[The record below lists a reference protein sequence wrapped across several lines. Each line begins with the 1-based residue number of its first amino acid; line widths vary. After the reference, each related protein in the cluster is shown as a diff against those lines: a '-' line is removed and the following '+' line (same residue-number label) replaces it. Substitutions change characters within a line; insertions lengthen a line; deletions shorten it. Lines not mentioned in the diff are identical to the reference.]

1 MNSTYKIKKQNM
13 EKTQEEL
20 SIYQL
25 VNIISSINKK
35 IYDLQKTMEHTKKN
49 ELYQKLFLIEE
60 EIIKKREEINNYNE
74 KKNNEEMNK
83 KKLISLNELNNQKIE
98 MDLVDLNEN
107 IKDITTDSK
116 NNITELYSISN
127 DEISSI
133 LSEKKNCDNLK
144 YLNIDYNFIFNKYQ
158 NILNDIDTYKNKT
171 AQLKEKV
178 NMLKEEK
185 SVISTKIMEYISK
198 KESYEELAK
207 IYLFKF
213 FEGII
218 NIDIQKNI
226 KISEE
231 NLIIHAYELNGIDID
246 SLCKE
251 ISSQILMSIN
261 NENTNYDNINRYK
274 EEQKK
279 PNEEID
285 NNAFIL
291 AIYSKIKKYI
301 LEFMNSLDNQYK
313 KDNYNL
319 HIIMNEFF
327 NNISKNIINL
337 LDYYMLISNPISDAS
352 SLVIYLKLVFKKY
365 VIENIIKNDSEFLN
379 KGYKKAEESINKDL
393 RICYINLKELED
405 KEKKYRIKLN
415 SIENKKND
423 LNKINNRKNI
433 LSLKEQKYMNLNEKT
448 NRLIENKNNLN
459 NQFDAKINDYKK
471 ENKIINNE
479 ILNKIKIIKELI
491 TQKKLLEEKI
501 GKRNKIILLEIK
513 KLKKLSSEKFNEIK
527 YLLDIYK
534 KKYGSNIQLYDIF
547 IDKINKSLSSTS
559 KSLMHKYSRRIND
572 NNKTP
577 KNKTYSSIYENES
590 NNIDLNMKYSALERR
605 HPSKDYI
612 NRNNKCYNF
621 DYY

>member
-133 LSEKKNCDNLK
+133 LSEKKKCDNLK

-365 VIENIIKNDSEFLN
+365 VIENIIKNDSAFLN
-379 KGYKKAEESINKDL
+379 KGCKKAEESINKNL

-423 LNKINNRKNI
+423 LNKVNNRKNI

-559 KSLMHKYSRRIND
+559 KSLMHKYSRRINA

-577 KNKTYSSIYENES
+577 KNKTYSSIYKNES

>member
-35 IYDLQKTMEHTKKN
+35 IYDLHKTMEHTKKN
-49 ELYQKLFLIEE
+49 ELYQKLLLIEE

-251 ISSQILMSIN
+251 ISCQILMSIN

-572 NNKTP
+572 KNKTP
-577 KNKTYSSIYENES
+577 KNKTYSSIYKNES
-590 NNIDLNMKYSALERR
+590 NNIDLNMKYSALQRR

>member
-1 MNSTYKIKKQNM
+1 MNSTYKFKKQNM

-35 IYDLQKTMEHTKKN
+35 IYDLQKTMEHTEKN

-60 EIIKKREEINNYNE
+60 EINKKREEIINYNE

-116 NNITELYSISN
+116 NNIKELYSISN

-171 AQLKEKV
+171 AQLKEKF

-185 SVISTKIMEYISK
+185 SVISRKIMEYISK

-213 FEGII
+213 FEGIK

-231 NLIIHAYELNGIDID
+231 NLIVHAYELSGIDID

-251 ISSQILMSIN
+251 IASQILMNIN
-261 NENTNYDNINRYK
+261 NENTTYDNINKYK

-319 HIIMNEFF
+319 HILMNEFF

-365 VIENIIKNDSEFLN
+365 VTENIIKNDSAFLN
-379 KGYKKAEESINKDL
+379 KGCKKAEESINKDL

-415 SIENKKND
+415 SIESKKND

-479 ILNKIKIIKELI
+479 ILNA
-491 TQKKLLEEKI
+491 
-501 GKRNKIILLEIK
+501 
-513 KLKKLSSEKFNEIK
+513 
-527 YLLDIYK
+527 
-534 KKYGSNIQLYDIF
+534 
-547 IDKINKSLSSTS
+547 
-559 KSLMHKYSRRIND
+559 MHC
-572 NNKTP
+572 P
-577 KNKTYSSIYENES
+577 
-590 NNIDLNMKYSALERR
+590 
-605 HPSKDYI
+605 
-612 NRNNKCYNF
+612 NF
-621 DYY
+621 

>member
-60 EIIKKREEINNYNE
+60 EIIKKREEIINYNE

-352 SLVIYLKLVFKKY
+352 SLMIYLKLVFKKY

-379 KGYKKAEESINKDL
+379 KEYKKAEESINKDL

-459 NQFDAKINDYKK
+459 NQFVAKINDYKK

-577 KNKTYSSIYENES
+577 KNKTYSSIYKNES

>member
-1 MNSTYKIKKQNM
+1 
-13 EKTQEEL
+13 
-20 SIYQL
+20 
-25 VNIISSINKK
+25 
-35 IYDLQKTMEHTKKN
+35 
-49 ELYQKLFLIEE
+49 
-60 EIIKKREEINNYNE
+60 
-74 KKNNEEMNK
+74 
-83 KKLISLNELNNQKIE
+83 
-98 MDLVDLNEN
+98 
-107 IKDITTDSK
+107 
-116 NNITELYSISN
+116 
-127 DEISSI
+127 
-133 LSEKKNCDNLK
+133 
-144 YLNIDYNFIFNKYQ
+144 
-158 NILNDIDTYKNKT
+158 
-171 AQLKEKV
+171 
-178 NMLKEEK
+178 MLKLEK
-185 SVISTKIMEYISK
+185 SVISTKIKEYISK

-319 HIIMNEFF
+319 HILMNEFF

-559 KSLMHKYSRRIND
+559 KSLMHKYSRRINA

-577 KNKTYSSIYENES
+577 KNKTYSSIYKNES
-590 NNIDLNMKYSALERR
+590 NNIDLNMKYSALQRR

-612 NRNNKCYNF
+612 NQNNKCYNF

>member
-35 IYDLQKTMEHTKKN
+35 IYDLQKSMEHTKKN

-319 HIIMNEFF
+319 HILMNEFF

-365 VIENIIKNDSEFLN
+365 VIENITKNDSEFLN

-393 RICYINLKELED
+393 RICYINIKELED

-415 SIENKKND
+415 SIEKKKND
-423 LNKINNRKNI
+423 LNKVNNRKNI

-479 ILNKIKIIKELI
+479 ILNARRKNRKKE
-491 TQKKLLEEKI
+491 
-501 GKRNKIILLEIK
+501 
-513 KLKKLSSEKFNEIK
+513 
-527 YLLDIYK
+527 
-534 KKYGSNIQLYDIF
+534 
-547 IDKINKSLSSTS
+547 
-559 KSLMHKYSRRIND
+559 
-572 NNKTP
+572 
-577 KNKTYSSIYENES
+577 
-590 NNIDLNMKYSALERR
+590 
-605 HPSKDYI
+605 
-612 NRNNKCYNF
+612 
-621 DYY
+621 